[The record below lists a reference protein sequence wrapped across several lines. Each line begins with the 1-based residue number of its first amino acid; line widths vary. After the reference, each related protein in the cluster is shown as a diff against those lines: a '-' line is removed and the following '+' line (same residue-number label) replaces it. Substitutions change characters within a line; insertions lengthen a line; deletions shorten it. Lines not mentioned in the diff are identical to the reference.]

1 MILLEATITQVGKSA
16 LHMLLTP
23 TERLSN
29 ASYVTFEQLDT
40 RHDHISAMRDLESGV
55 TAWSNEVKLH
65 KVCDSAPKFDNFTVE
80 SEASNVIELNVNR

>member
-40 RHDHISAMRDLESGV
+40 NYGHISAMRDLGSGI
-55 TAWSNEVKLH
+55 
-65 KVCDSAPKFDNFTVE
+65 TV
-80 SEASNVIELNVNR
+80 